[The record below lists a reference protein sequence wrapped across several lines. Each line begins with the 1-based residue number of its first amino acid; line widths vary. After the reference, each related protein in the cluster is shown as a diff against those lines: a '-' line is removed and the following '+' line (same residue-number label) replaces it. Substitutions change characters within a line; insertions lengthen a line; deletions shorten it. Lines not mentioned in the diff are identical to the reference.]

1 MAMSHYDRESEQYL
15 TDPETEDE
23 SDVDSLIS
31 AGPADDYFQQRF
43 NRQDRAIEDSSSSP
57 GAESKA
63 REAAEHRTSSAPAAQ
78 PRPVEWTMSG
88 PEAHTEAPPPTYES
102 ISNDRA
108 MPMSQQ
114 HEVSGRAVH
123 YGSAFTPAAIHSIST
138 REQGGALP
146 QSMRDNATSEPDEE
160 TGLLGWSKNKRTR
173 SRISCCRS
181 LSVCNA
187 VLGLAVVMF
196 ILAIFGAMIDDSTSD
211 EPQDDGGDYD
221 GSPAR
226 PPTAPWVPG
235 ASSCSPNAAD
245 AAFSLDFEQLQ
256 NFTFLELMENSAY
269 FNGQIKG
276 HIQVRPAK
284 TSQSPDLRV
293 SISYSTSPQW
303 QVQSSNYV
311 KTADSLSLQ
320 LPSLET
326 SSISRSSP
334 CIGVYVNIDVRPGI
348 TLDNWELVTGNLNI
362 EVDDG
367 LFNRSPDLET
377 SADLQMTGSSSFNA
391 IHGNVNIGYW
401 SSRRTEV
408 ETISGSIR
416 GKYALRDLLHLK
428 SQSGS
433 IDVNVDPKREDS
445 KHPAS
450 AEFLV
455 HTSSGSVK
463 VNTPTSGNIPI
474 RNYQTRIETSSGSIT
489 GDFILGML
497 NSFHTQSGTV
507 RATLLPV
514 YDSTEISFLHTDTKS
529 ASQTLTIL
537 PPYSF
542 PGDSFAQLRSDH
554 KFFSTSGTLH
564 LQYPD
569 EWEGDIYGDTTSGS
583 VRIRGKDVEF
593 SSALDG
599 AGSWPWGKHIQA
611 RKGNGKGRLKFTTV
625 SGSVDLRMGEL

>member
-31 AGPADDYFQQRF
+31 AGPADDYFQQRSH
-43 NRQDRAIEDSSSSP
+43 RQDLAIEDGSSSP
-57 GAESKA
+57 RAGSKV
-63 REAAEHRTSSAPAAQ
+63 REAAEHHTSSVPTAQ
-78 PRPVEWTMSG
+78 TRSVAWTMSG
-88 PEAHTEAPPPTYES
+88 PEADTEAPPPTYES

-108 MPMSQQ
+108 MLMSQQ
-114 HEVSGRAVH
+114 HGMAGRAMQ
-123 YGSAFTPAAIHSIST
+123 YGSAFTPAATHSVPT
-138 REQGGALP
+138 REQGGVLP
-146 QSMRDNATSEPDEE
+146 QSMRDNATTEPDEE
-160 TGLLGWSKNKRTR
+160 TGLLGWSRSKRTR

-181 LSVCNA
+181 VPVCNA
-187 VLGLAVVMF
+187 VLGLALVMF
-196 ILAIFGAMIDDSTSD
+196 VLAVIGAMVDDGTSD
-211 EPQDDGGDYD
+211 EPQDDGGGYN

-256 NFTFLELMENSAY
+256 NFTFLELMENSAS
-269 FNGQIKG
+269 FNGQMKG
-276 HIQVRPAK
+276 HIQVRPATK
-284 TSQSPDLRV
+284 SQSPDLRV

-303 QVQSSNYV
+303 QVQISNYV

-326 SSISRSSP
+326 SSISRSSS

-348 TLDNWELVTGNLNI
+348 TLENWELVTGNLNVD
-362 EVDDG
+362 VDDG
-367 LFNRSPDLET
+367 LFNRGADQET
-377 SADLQMTGSSSFNA
+377 SADLEMTGSSSFNA

-433 IDVNVDPKREDS
+433 INVNVDPKREDS
-445 KHPAS
+445 KHPS
-450 AEFLV
+450 PAEFLV

-463 VNTPTSGNIPI
+463 VNTPTSGDIPI
-474 RNYQTRIETSSGSIT
+474 RNYRTRIETSSGSIT

-507 RATLLPV
+507 RATLLPI
-514 YDSTEISFLHTDTKS
+514 YDSTEVSFLHTDTKS

-537 PPYSF
+537 PPYAF
-542 PGDSFAQLRSDH
+542 PGNSIAQLRSDH
-554 KFFSTSGTLH
+554 KFFSTSGTLR

-583 VRIRGKDVEF
+583 VSIRGKDVEF
-593 SSALDG
+593 SSELDG
-599 AGSWPWGKHIQA
+599 AGSWPWGRHIQA